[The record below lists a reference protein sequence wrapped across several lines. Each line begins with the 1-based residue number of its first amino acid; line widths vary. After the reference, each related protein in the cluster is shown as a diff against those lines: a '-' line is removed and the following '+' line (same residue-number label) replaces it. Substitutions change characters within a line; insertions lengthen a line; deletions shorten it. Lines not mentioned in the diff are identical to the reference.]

1 MFRLTEM
8 ELGGSKPAGNATIS
22 EGLSEPLPYP
32 QLQGLGILQDAPT
45 CANTDRDT
53 GV

>member
-8 ELGGSKPAGNATIS
+8 ELDGSNPAGNATIS
-22 EGLSEPLPYP
+22 EGLSEPL
-32 QLQGLGILQDAPT
+32 LQGWGVLLQDAPT
-45 CANTDRDT
+45 CASTDRDT